1 MKNKLYK
8 NRSYDAVDW
17 TNGTSLFP
25 VILYVRKK
33 GAKKQKQI
41 ILKKNTIDLMFFK
54 LCFHNL
60 MCLCPSKILYLFE

>member
-8 NRSYDAVDW
+8 NRSHDAVDW

-33 GAKKQKQI
+33 GAKN
-41 ILKKNTIDLMFFK
+41 KNK
-54 LCFHNL
+54 LF
-60 MCLCPSKILYLFE
+60 